1 MPDAATTFGS
11 GQMLGLGFGFL
22 LFMWL
27 RARRYDTNV
36 ARTFIPI
43 WLAACIGF
51 AIYSIVDRGI
61 DWHIFILPLLANFAV
76 PSLVALF
83 LARKMRG

>member
-1 MPDAATTFGS
+1 MPDISTAAGL
-11 GQMLGLGFGFL
+11 GQMIGMGFGL
-22 LFMWL
+22 LLILTL
-27 RARRYDTNV
+27 RARRYGTNV
-36 ARTFIPI
+36 ARTYIPI

-61 DWHIFILPLLANFAV
+61 DWQIFIMPLLANFAV

-83 LARKMRG
+83 LARRMRR

>member
-11 GQMLGLGFGFL
+11 AQMMGIGFGFL
-22 LFMWL
+22 LIMWI
-27 RARRYDTNV
+27 RARRYGTNV
-36 ARTFIPI
+36 ARTYIPI

-61 DWHIFILPLLANFAV
+61 DWRVFALPLLANFAL

-83 LARKMRG
+83 LARRMQR